1 MRMYYSLNFQI
12 IPEAKVWY
20 FCLETEKTATLGK
33 NRYTVIDSNLGVQ

>member
-12 IPEAKVWY
+12 ILEAKVWY